1 MSDSMAEPDRL
12 SLLAQLHSIESDALG
27 RNPEYQARFFS
38 ATRKGRFAI
47 MMSILDQDSVETYQ
61 ALVSSLE
68 TLKLSV
74 AA

>member
-1 MSDSMAEPDRL
+1 MSDGVVEHDRL
-12 SLLAQLHSIESDALG
+12 LILAELHGIESNVLG
-27 RNPEYQARFFS
+27 RNPHYQARFFS

-47 MMSILDQDSVETYQ
+47 MMSILDQDSAETYR

-68 TLKLSV
+68 SLKLSV